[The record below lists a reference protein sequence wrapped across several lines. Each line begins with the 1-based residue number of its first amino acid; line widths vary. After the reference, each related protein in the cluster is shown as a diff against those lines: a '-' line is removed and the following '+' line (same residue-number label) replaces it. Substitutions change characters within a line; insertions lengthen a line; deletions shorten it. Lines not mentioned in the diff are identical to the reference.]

1 MTDER
6 EMRSAS
12 IGKLFLKFVLPAII
26 GLIVAGIQGVID
38 GFFVGNAVGS
48 QGLAGITL
56 AFPALLAIIAV
67 GQMIGIG
74 TSSLVAL
81 ALGRANR
88 QEALKLVHNAFPL
101 LLLVG
106 IRLTTH
112 RTSYLGFLS
121 SPPGNLWPGL

>member
-1 MTDER
+1 MTDES

-12 IGKLFLKFVLPAII
+12 LGKLFLKFVFPATI

-38 GFFVGNAVGS
+38 GFFIGNSVGS
-48 QGLAGITL
+48 QGLAGVTL

-88 QEALKLVHNAFPL
+88 QEA
-101 LLLVG
+101 
-106 IRLTTH
+106 
-112 RTSYLGFLS
+112 S
-121 SPPGNLWPGL
+121 GL